1 MQRLTIEELPLAGL
15 KLIERLPSGDS
26 RGSFARLFCA
36 DELRAAGWDAPVA
49 QINHSLTARKGTVR
63 GLHFQHP
70 PHAEMKLVS
79 CVRGAVFDVAV
90 DLRRGSP
97 TFLAWHG
104 EHLSA
109 DNGRA
114 MLIPQRFAHGFQAL
128 TDGAELV
135 YCHSAAYDA
144 AAEGGLNPRDPRLA
158 VAWPLPIADMSARD
172 VQAAML
178 DVAFTGMTP

>member
-1 MQRLTIEELPLAGL
+1 MNRLAVTDLPLAGL
-15 KLIERLPSGDS
+15 KRIERQPRGDA
-26 RGSFARLFCA
+26 RGFLARLFCA
-36 DELRAAGWDAPVA
+36 DELRFAGWRDAIA
-49 QINHSLTARKGTVR
+49 QVNHTMTAREGTVR
-63 GLHFQHP
+63 GMHFQRP

-144 AAEGGLNPRDPRLA
+144 AAEGGLNPRDPRLT